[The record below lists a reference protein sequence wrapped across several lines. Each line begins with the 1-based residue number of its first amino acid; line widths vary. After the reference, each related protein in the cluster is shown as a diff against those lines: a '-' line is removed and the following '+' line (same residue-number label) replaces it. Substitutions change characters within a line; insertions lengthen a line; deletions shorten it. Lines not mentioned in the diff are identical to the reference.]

1 VSAASWGSGARQSR
15 SQLEDLGEK
24 QVKNIVRPVRVYVLR
39 LEAVAEA
46 SALRAPL
53 YNPASQSLKAPRL
66 SVVVLPFT
74 NLSNDL
80 EQGYFADGI
89 TDDLTTD
96 LSRVADMRVISRNTA
111 FT

>member
-1 VSAASWGSGARQSR
+1 
-15 SQLEDLGEK
+15 
-24 QVKNIVRPVRVYVLR
+24 
-39 LEAVAEA
+39 VAEA
-46 SALRAPL
+46 SALGAPL
-53 YNPASQSLKAPRL
+53 FTTRFTVLESAS
-66 SVVVLPFT
+66 SVGRRASFT

-96 LSRVADMRVISRNTA
+96 LSRVADMLVISRNTA